1 MTTLEKRQLIEGN
14 IMMSKYLYGEGNTEL
29 YYQVGYRGTNPIYR
43 RADELCDNQWT
54 NFHNNWDLLMDIIC
68 KISKDEHDSFSNGD
82 ILQTEIRNR
91 MFQFAYDPQY
101 VWEKCL
107 EYVKLKLTV

>member
-1 MTTLEKRQLIEGN
+1 MTTTEKRQLIEGN
-14 IMMSKYLYGEGNTEL
+14 IMISKYLYGEPSTEL
-29 YYQVGYRGTNPIYR
+29 YYKVGYRGTNCVYR
-43 RADELCDNQWT
+43 RADELCTNDWP
-54 NFHNNWDLLMDIIC
+54 NFHNNWDMLMDVIC
-68 KISKDEHDSFSNGD
+68 KIAKDNPDAFTNED
-82 ILQTEIRNR
+82 ILQCEIRNR